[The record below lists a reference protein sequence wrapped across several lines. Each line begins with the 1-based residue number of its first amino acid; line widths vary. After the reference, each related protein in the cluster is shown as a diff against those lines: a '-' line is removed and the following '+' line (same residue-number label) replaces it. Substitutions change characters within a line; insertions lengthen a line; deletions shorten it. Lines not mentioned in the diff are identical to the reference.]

1 MPKPVYSVLAISGQT
16 EGWADNA
23 SDLGLARLLAGGLLP
38 FKGTQGPDAQGRG
51 LDFARQDYLGLAGHP
66 AVRSA
71 TLSALG
77 ARRMADDAA
86 SAPDDTTALALAS
99 RLAAAVC
106 LPHATTFTSGTE
118 AIRQSLAAVLC
129 PGSDLLIDAGAPRVM
144 FETAQAARA
153 RVHRFPSGS
162 VDAVERRL
170 SRLSRTARTG
180 RLVILVSAVSAHGSK
195 IAEVAELAALAR
207 ATGALLVVDV
217 SHDLGAMGDE
227 GSGVMEIQGCLGRA
241 DIVLG
246 SLGKCFGAAGG
257 FAAFRDPD
265 LAAAAR
271 KGARPLDPV
280 SANALLAAAEIAFS
294 LEGRRRRRNLHGVA
308 LRLRNHLMADGARV
322 MGQAS
327 PLVPV
332 LLPPHTALPRTA
344 LLTSAGP
351 QVTLLQAPTVP
362 LHAPRWRIELNAHH
376 GLADIDDLAELIRD
390 VARAFNRQPLRTRA
404 TA

>member
-1 MPKPVYSVLAISGQT
+1 MPKPVSSGLAVSGQT
-16 EGWADNA
+16 EAWADTA
-23 SDLGLARLLAGGLLP
+23 SDLGLVRLLEGGLLP
-38 FKGTQGPDAQGRG
+38 SKGAPGPDARGRG

-71 TLSALG
+71 VLSALG
-77 ARRMADDAA
+77 ARRTADDTA
-86 SAPDDTTALALAS
+86 SHPDGTTAFALAS

-106 LPHATTFTSGTE
+106 LPHAATFASGTE

-144 FETAQAARA
+144 FETARAARA
-153 RVHRFPSGS
+153 QVHRFPSGS

-180 RLVILVSAVSAHGSK
+180 RLVIAVSAVSAHSSK
-195 IAEVAELAALAR
+195 IAELAELAALAR

-217 SHDLGAMGDE
+217 SHDLGAMGPD
-227 GSGVMEIQGCLGRA
+227 GGGVMEIQGCLGRA

-246 SLGKCFGAAGG
+246 SLGKCFGADGG

-265 LAAAAR
+265 FVAMAR
-271 KGARPLDPV
+271 LQARPLDPV
-280 SANALLAAAEIAFS
+280 SANALLAGAEIAFS
-294 LEGRRRRRNLHGVA
+294 PEGRRRRRNLHGVA
-308 LRLRNHLMADGARV
+308 LRLRNHLMADGARL

-332 LLPPHTALPRTA
+332 LLPPQTALPRTA

-351 QVTLLQAPTVP
+351 QVTLLLAPNVP

-390 VARAFNRQPLRTRA
+390 VARAFDRRPTRIQVPA
-404 TA
+404 